1 MEKFT
6 FNTGR
11 GYGADG
17 QIIDIYNIMEKTE
30 YCTIFEEER
39 PVTLILM
46 HDKTRGIPEHMLF
59 CCSFADIT
67 EDKIMDSYDQYR
79 YANINAIAKKYDL
92 DESAIN
98 EQMYQLIKGQ
108 QRQR

>member
-11 GYGADG
+11 GYGPEG
-17 QIIDIYNIMEKTE
+17 QIIDIYNIMEKIE
-30 YCTIFEEER
+30 YCPLLGADG

-46 HDKTRGIPEHMLF
+46 HDKTRGIPEHMIF

-67 EDKIMDSYDQYR
+67 EDKIMDSYDQCL
-79 YANINAIAKKYDL
+79 YADIHAIAGKYGL
-92 DESAIN
+92 DASTIN
-98 EQMYQLIKGQ
+98 EQMFQLIK
-108 QRQR
+108 